1 MHNYL
6 DVKEEVRQA
15 LAENKPVIA
24 LESTILSHGMP
35 YPENLEFAH
44 SVEKLVRSLGVV
56 PATIAII
63 DGRLKVGLN
72 EEELELMC
80 HGDNIGKTSRRDVAV
95 YLATKKTGATTVA
108 TTMLIAEMA
117 GIKFF
122 ATGGIGGVHRG
133 GENSMDISADLQE
146 FANTKVCVICAGA
159 KAILD
164 LNLTLEYLETFGV
177 PVIGY
182 KTDEFPAFYCK
193 TSGLKL
199 DYCAKDEAEVAAI
212 AKAKWDLGLK
222 GGLVVGNPIPDK
234 YAMDF
239 DQMQVTIEKAIAK
252 ANALKVRGKNIT
264 PFLLAEIKDLTGG
277 ESFESNVALALN
289 NAMVAS
295 LVAIEYSK
303 LQ

>member
-199 DYCAKDEAEVAAI
+199 DYCAKDAAEVAAI

-239 DQMQVTIEKAIAK
+239 DQIQVTIDKAIAK

-277 ESFESNVALALN
+277 ESFESNVALA
-289 NAMVAS
+289 
-295 LVAIEYSK
+295 
-303 LQ
+303 

>member
-1 MHNYL
+1 
-6 DVKEEVRQA
+6 
-15 LAENKPVIA
+15 
-24 LESTILSHGMP
+24 
-35 YPENLEFAH
+35 
-44 SVEKLVRSLGVV
+44 
-56 PATIAII
+56 
-63 DGRLKVGLN
+63 
-72 EEELELMC
+72 
-80 HGDNIGKTSRRDVAV
+80 
-95 YLATKKTGATTVA
+95 
-108 TTMLIAEMA
+108 
-117 GIKFF
+117 
-122 ATGGIGGVHRG
+122 
-133 GENSMDISADLQE
+133 
-146 FANTKVCVICAGA
+146 
-159 KAILD
+159 
-164 LNLTLEYLETFGV
+164 
-177 PVIGY
+177 
-182 KTDEFPAFYCK
+182 

-199 DYCAKDEAEVAAI
+199 DYCAKDAAEVAAI

-222 GGLVVGNPIPDK
+222 GGVVVGNPIPDK

>member
-199 DYCAKDEAEVAAI
+199 DYCAKDAAEVAAI